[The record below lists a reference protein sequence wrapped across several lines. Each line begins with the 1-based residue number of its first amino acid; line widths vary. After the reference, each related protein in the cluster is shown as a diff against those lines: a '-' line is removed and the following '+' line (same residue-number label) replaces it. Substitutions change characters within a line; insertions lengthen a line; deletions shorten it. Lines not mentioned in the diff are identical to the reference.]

1 MIEELTSRVQEEL
14 VPIISGNASVEEKLY
29 QLIKVL
35 LDEHPTNLFLM
46 LNDMFQEMGPDYNRT
61 LYQIFK
67 TYINNIAA
75 IFESEPETNCLQE
88 GISVDDATRFILYN
102 VSALLSIEKRTSEK
116 QWMTMSKIHSIYA
129 TWRSEKSQIKIEALL
144 KNRLLYFVK
153 FTYRLINNY

>member
-14 VPIISGNASVEEKLY
+14 VPIVSGNASVEEKLY

-61 LYQIFK
+61 CIKFSK

-75 IFESEPETNCLQE
+75 IFESEPETNCYKRA
-88 GISVDDATRFILYN
+88 SV
-102 VSALLSIEKRTSEK
+102 
-116 QWMTMSKIHSIYA
+116 
-129 TWRSEKSQIKIEALL
+129 
-144 KNRLLYFVK
+144 
-153 FTYRLINNY
+153 

>member
-1 MIEELTSRVQEEL
+1 
-14 VPIISGNASVEEKLY
+14 
-29 QLIKVL
+29 
-35 LDEHPTNLFLM
+35 M

-116 QWMTMSKIHSIYA
+116 QWMTMSKIYSIYA
-129 TWRSEKSQIKIEALL
+129 TWRFEKSQKKIEPC
-144 KNRLLYFVK
+144 
-153 FTYRLINNY
+153 

>member
-14 VPIISGNASVEEKLY
+14 VPIVSGNASVEEKLY

-67 TYINNIAA
+67 KPISIILRLFLKVNLKPIAYKRA
-75 IFESEPETNCLQE
+75 
-88 GISVDDATRFILYN
+88 SV
-102 VSALLSIEKRTSEK
+102 
-116 QWMTMSKIHSIYA
+116 
-129 TWRSEKSQIKIEALL
+129 
-144 KNRLLYFVK
+144 
-153 FTYRLINNY
+153 

>member
-1 MIEELTSRVQEEL
+1 
-14 VPIISGNASVEEKLY
+14 
-29 QLIKVL
+29 
-35 LDEHPTNLFLM
+35 M

-61 LYQIFK
+61 CIKFSK
-67 TYINNIAA
+67 TYINKRLFLKVNLKPIAYK
-75 IFESEPETNCLQE
+75 

-144 KNRLLYFVK
+144 ENRLLYF
-153 FTYRLINNY
+153 LSLN

>member
-1 MIEELTSRVQEEL
+1 
-14 VPIISGNASVEEKLY
+14 
-29 QLIKVL
+29 
-35 LDEHPTNLFLM
+35 M

-129 TWRSEKSQIKIEALL
+129 TWRSEKSQIKIESPVEKQTSLFL
-144 KNRLLYFVK
+144 
-153 FTYRLINNY
+153 